1 MTELKDQLGA
11 AKEIID
17 KHFPED
23 EAPQG
28 LLLDIV
34 RAIRDSETKG
44 YNEGVESYCEE
55 IVEDLRRYG
64 PHAPVGILPNFRG
77 IFTNDNIAIN
87 D

>member
-1 MTELKDQLGA
+1 MTELKNQLDA

-17 KHFPED
+17 KHFPD
-23 EAPQG
+23 DGAPQG
-28 LLLDIV
+28 LLLDVV
-34 RAIRDSETKG
+34 RAIRVSETKG

-55 IVEDLRRYG
+55 IVEDLRKYG

-77 IFTNDNIAIN
+77 IFINDNVAIN